1 MSNYQFTRT
10 NPGKTGRSMRKMIG
24 ILAFALPTILLV
36 LSLNSNVGIQTS
48 ISHFNFTNAREIF
61 TGILAAVGLMML
73 CYKTQPDFYD
83 YIGSLKYKTE
93 QRLAI
98 AAGIFALGVALFPTN
113 PIGYY
118 ADNIDIQQKMNPH
131 FVKDVD
137 QFTFNAIF
145 DYTIGNLT
153 PGYNKV
159 NAIIHTGSATIL
171 FSILAVFCL
180 YIFHT
185 PKKVLK
191 NLDDPIKKY
200 LETNNLKYMVSSVL
214 IISGILLA
222 FLGNL
227 LLDTNNNLYYTTLI
241 GEVIALYAFGFSW
254 FVKGREEEFLDSYEI
269 KQKFSTH
276 KKEEAEYA

>member
-1 MSNYQFTRT
+1 MSNFEIKKLS
-10 NPGKTGRSMRKMIG
+10 PKETGRSMRKMVG
-24 ILAFALPTILLV
+24 ILAFALPTLLLI
-36 LSLNSNVGIQTS
+36 LSLNPTIGIQTS

-118 ADNIDIQQKMNPH
+118 ADNIDTQQKMNPH
-131 FVKDVD
+131 FEKDVD
-137 QFTFNAIF
+137 QFTFNASLEK
-145 DYTIGNLT
+145 TIGNIY
-153 PGYNKV
+153 PGYTKV
-159 NAIIHTGSATIL
+159 NATIHTGSATIL

-191 NLDDPIKKY
+191 NLDEPIKKY
-200 LETNNLKYMVSSVL
+200 LEKNNLKYMVSSVL

-241 GEVIALYAFGFSW
+241 GEVIALYAFGYSW

-269 KQKFSTH
+269 RQKFTTH